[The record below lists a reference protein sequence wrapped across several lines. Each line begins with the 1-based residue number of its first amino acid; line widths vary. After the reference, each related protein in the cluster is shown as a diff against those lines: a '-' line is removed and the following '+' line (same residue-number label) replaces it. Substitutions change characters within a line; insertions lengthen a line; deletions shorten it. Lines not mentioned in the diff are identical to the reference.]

1 MGMNSEKAFVITIDG
16 PAASGK
22 SSVSREL
29 AKRLG
34 FVWVSTGAF
43 YRGLAYVALKKE
55 VDLDDVVAVQK
66 LCESKEW
73 EIKLTPEKTCV
84 VFQNQDVTDQINH
97 EDVGSFASRI
107 SHHQSVR
114 QALLQKQRDCAI
126 GKKGLVAE
134 GRDCGTV
141 VFPSAPVKVYLT
153 ASSEF
158 RAQRR
163 ALEQGS
169 DLKEVESAQKIR
181 DLQDSSR
188 KAAPL
193 QVPENSLVL
202 DTTHL
207 GLFQVVDEVENYA
220 RKMLKTL

>member
-1 MGMNSEKAFVITIDG
+1 MNSEKAFVITIDG

>member
-1 MGMNSEKAFVITIDG
+1 MSSEEAFVITIDG

-34 FVWVSTGAF
+34 FSWVSTGAF
-43 YRGLAYVALKKE
+43 YRGLAFVAIQKNI
-55 VDLDDVVAVQK
+55 DLDDVDSLVH
-66 LCESKEW
+66 LCEGKDW
-73 EIKLTPEKTCV
+73 QIKMTLEKTLV
-84 VFQNQDVTDQINH
+84 LFQDKDVTDMINH

-107 SHHQSVR
+107 SHHQRVR
-114 QALLQKQRDCAI
+114 SALMQKQRDCSI
-126 GKKGLVAE
+126 NQSGLVAE

-141 VFPSAPVKVYLT
+141 IFPAAPVKVYLT

-169 DLKEVESAQKIR
+169 DLQEVQSAQKIR
-181 DLQDSSR
+181 DMQDSSR

-193 QVPENSLVL
+193 QIPENAMVIDTSHLDLV
-202 DTTHL
+202 
-207 GLFQVVDEVENYA
+207 QVVDQVEEYA
-220 RKMLKTL
+220 RKMLKTF

>member
-55 VDLDDVVAVQK
+55 VDLDDVVAVQS